1 MSRLVDTL
9 LQAQRYNTVA
19 KDLVGK
25 LSGISIA
32 PVYQVFDDDTITVL
46 LPETGARSASPR
58 LYRVLPAWA
67 LTYPAVRVG
76 DTVAY
81 GFIEGN
87 PNKGVYW
94 GVLHNAVNPPDLLDS
109 YSLRV
114 GNTFSK
120 STPDVLSQYHTELGD
135 GTDTS
140 GIVITGEGVLLE
152 KKGET
157 GGASITVTDSTILL
171 KAGSLV
177 ITISQTGITVTGGEG
192 AAMAL
197 SGLTSATLNNKEVA
211 TIDAVDTDGDTL
223 VTKGWS

>member
-1 MSRLVDTL
+1 MSRIVDTL

-25 LSGISIA
+25 LAGISIA
-32 PVYQVFDDDTITVL
+32 PVYQVFEDDTITVL

-58 LYRVLPAWA
+58 LYRVLPAWS

-94 GVLHNAVNPPDLLDS
+94 GVLHNAVNPPDQLDS

-114 GNTFSK
+114 GNCYHKT
-120 STPDVLSQYHTELGD
+120 TPDVLSQYHTELGD
-135 GTDTS
+135 GSDTS
-140 GIVITGEGVLLE
+140 GIVITGEGLLLE
-152 KKGET
+152 KKGEA
-157 GGASITVTDSTILL
+157 GGASITVTDGTIVL

-177 ITISQTGITVTGGEG
+177 ITISQTGITVTGGES
-192 AAMAL
+192 AAVAL
-197 SGLTSATLNNKEVA
+197 SGLTSATINSKEVSTIGA
-211 TIDAVDTDGDTL
+211 TDSDGDVL
-223 VTKGWS
+223 VDRGW